1 VRPEAQQ
8 RAVRRPRRRRKKKS
22 SLSLYKLVVI
32 VILIFGGLFI
42 SLKMY
47 QLWKIHQDMEI
58 TVQQE
63 ERLIEEHQKLQQEKQ
78 NLDDPDEIS
87 KRAREQFGL
96 VKPGEI
102 PYKR

>member
-1 VRPEAQQ
+1 VRTEAQQ
-8 RAVRRPRRRRKKKS
+8 RTARRPRRRKKKS

-32 VILIFGGLFI
+32 VILLFGGLFI

-63 ERLIEEHQKLQQEKQ
+63 KQLIEEHQKLQQEKQ
-78 NLDDPDEIS
+78 SLEDPDEIS